1 MLLALPFLSP
11 QDTYKPR
18 RKYRR
23 QQGAEE
29 LLDEESRVHSTLL
42 EYGRYGEGAGLH
54 LFHDTI
60 SKSSG
65 GWSGHSVK
73 SACLAAGGSESSPQ
87 NHIGKAPSGGIHLL
101 PQC

>member
-1 MLLALPFLSP
+1 MLQALPFSSP

-42 EYGRYGEGAGLH
+42 EYGRYGEGVAPH

-60 SKSSG
+60 SNQ
-65 GWSGHSVK
+65 
-73 SACLAAGGSESSPQ
+73 AG
-87 NHIGKAPSGGIHLL
+87 ARVVT
-101 PQC
+101 